1 MNTKY
6 GLYVYVIT
14 RMVENHTLGRDLTW
28 ISFAVAYGMTPVWQH
43 LFNVFNQKGRMVEP
57 VFFQLNTGPM
67 SEYGLVML

>member
-28 ISFAVAYGMTPVWQH
+28 ISFAVAYGMTSV
-43 LFNVFNQKGRMVEP
+43 GRFVAPSPPPMVKI
-57 VFFQLNTGPM
+57 
-67 SEYGLVML
+67 S